1 MELFSADLS
10 TVERLA
16 LGVFSLIGLI
26 VWCRW
31 RGAPYDQKKDE
42 PAQVLQ
48 GRKPPNSVN
57 R

>member
-1 MELFSADLS
+1 MELFSTDLS
-10 TVERLA
+10 TIERLA

-31 RGAPYDQKKDE
+31 RGAPDDQKKDE